1 MSDLS
6 MAGFLWWV
14 RMQTQRG
21 VGWEKMDYS
30 WGGKLWSLQ
39 TVMCPLQFSSTNE
52 MNCQTLHQIPELHI
66 FNSSGDM
73 QR

>member
-30 WGGKLWSLQ
+30 WGGEVVEFTDSN
-39 TVMCPLQFSSTNE
+39 VSSAV
-52 MNCQTLHQIPELHI
+52 
-66 FNSSGDM
+66 F
-73 QR
+73 